1 MRAGLVASSSR
12 RSRSSITGI
21 VAMNARC
28 QVLVRVDVA
37 LDESRGGE
45 AGRLAFGKQLDESG
59 ARLLAQVTARARIQV
74 EVVHRSAI
82 LVRRRF
88 EPAGR
93 FWNAGRHRSRSSQGG
108 AMS

>member
-12 RSRSSITGI
+12 RSRELDHRDGGHER
-21 VAMNARC
+21 ALP
-28 QVLVRVDVA
+28 VLVRVDVA
-37 LDESRGGE
+37 LDEGRGGE
-45 AGRLAFGKQLDESG
+45 ARRFAFSQQLDEGG